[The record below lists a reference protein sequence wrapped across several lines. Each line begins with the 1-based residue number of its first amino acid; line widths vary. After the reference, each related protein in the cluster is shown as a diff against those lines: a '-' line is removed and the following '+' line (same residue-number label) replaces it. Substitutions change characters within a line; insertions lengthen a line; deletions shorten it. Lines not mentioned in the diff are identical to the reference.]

1 MGSPK
6 AKVTHLEKRLVRR
19 AFEQASA
26 DYDTVAGLQQEVG
39 ERLIERLL
47 PVQINPKVVLDVG
60 AGTGAGIQKLRRLY
74 PKARTLALD
83 IAPAMLLV
91 ARGKAPRFWS
101 RQGFVCGDAEQLPL
115 AANSIDL
122 LHSNLTFQWCNEP
135 DRVYAEVQ
143 RVLAPGGLAVF
154 STFGSDTLKELRASW
169 SVVDGAVHVN
179 QFQDM
184 HDIGDALLATGWAG
198 VVMDTER
205 LTEYF
210 PDAWALMRR
219 LKKIGAHNVNAGRRA
234 GLTGRGAL
242 AAMEQAYE
250 TMRGPEGLPASY
262 ELIFAHGWKPDPG
275 APLPVSFDRPPN
287 FG

>member
-1 MGSPK
+1 
-6 AKVTHLEKRLVRR
+6 VTHLEKRLVRR
-19 AFEQASA
+19 DFEQASA
-26 DYDTVAGLQQEVG
+26 DYDAAAGLQQEAG

-47 PVQINPKVVLDVG
+47 PVQINPKMVLDVG
-60 AGTGAGIQKLRRLY
+60 AGTGAGIEKLRRLY

-83 IAPAMLLV
+83 IAPAMLRV
-91 ARGKAPRFWS
+91 ARSKAPRFWS

-115 AANSIDL
+115 AANSVDL

-135 DRVYAEVQ
+135 QRVYAEVA
-143 RVLAPGGLAVF
+143 RVLTPGGLAVF
-154 STFGSDTLKELRASW
+154 STFGTDTLKELRASW
-169 SVVDGAVHVN
+169 AAVDQAVHVN

-184 HDIGDALLATGWAG
+184 HDIGDALLAAGLAG

-205 LTEYF
+205 LTEHY

-219 LKKIGAHNVNAGRRA
+219 LKQIGAHNVNAGRRP

-242 AAMEQAYE
+242 AAMEKAYE

-262 ELIFAHGWKPDPG
+262 ELVFAHGWKPAQDQS
-275 APLPVSFDRPPN
+275 LPVSFSSSPGGPQ
-287 FG
+287 